1 MVAGRNTPIPSL
13 HLEPRLF
20 IMCVGV
26 LMRALCSCCPTPCEC
41 PSPCECPARDNSTLC
56 RRRFL
61 SIVPSDLPTF
71 SQILDLSHNYIR
83 AVPSNAFT
91 HLKYLQELDLS
102 YNQLSRVE
110 PGLFSSLPALRVL
123 LLHHNELKLL
133 PPGIF
138 LGMPALSWLDV
149 RRNQLVILLDQTFQG
164 LRELKHLETGEN
176 PLLFVSPGAFLTL
189 PQLQRLGL
197 EDTKLNGVPSS
208 ALAALPR
215 LSELRLGGISSSVLR
230 DLSFPDLPLLR
241 VLELDSW
248 PSLGL
253 LEPHSLSG
261 LNLSSFSV
269 THGNL
274 TTIPEEALK
283 AQIYLRTLDLSYNP
297 ISELPARGFG
307 TLRRLEEL
315 RLSSG
320 RLHYVPSGAF
330 YGLGRLRTLDLSD
343 NPLTWLAEDALP
355 SPLGGLETLLLS
367 NTMLSCDCRLCWLLH
382 RRLRF
387 GGKSPVCAAPDSLRG
402 MVIPDDP
409 EKLCP
414 DLFTCQPPRIVNPGP
429 RELTV
434 REGDVLTISCH
445 SLGVPQPSI
454 QWVLPQSPPLEDTT
468 VRRVTILPDDAL
480 QFHPVQAEDSGAYL
494 CTASNV
500 VGNDSTWVH
509 LEVVP
514 YNGSNVPSSVMA
526 VNGRL
531 LVVITA
537 GGILPFISS
546 VTLCFIFMFLWS
558 RGRGNI
564 KHTAHID
571 YVPRG
576 NRASTDTEDNKFTMK
591 LL

>member
-1 MVAGRNTPIPSL
+1 MVMGRTTPMPSF
-13 HLEPRLF
+13 HLEPRIL
-20 IMCVGV
+20 IMCIGV
-26 LMRALCSCCPTPCEC
+26 LIRALCSCCPAPCEC
-41 PSPCECPARDNSTLC
+41 PTRDNSTLC

-61 SIVPSDLPTF
+61 SMVPSDIPIF
-71 SQILDLSHNYIR
+71 SQTLDLSHNYIR
-83 AVPSNAFT
+83 AVPSNSFT

-110 PGLFSSLPALRVL
+110 PGLFSGLPALRVL

-149 RRNQLVILLDQTFQG
+149 RGNQLVILLDQTFQG
-164 LRELKHLETGEN
+164 LGELKHLETGEN
-176 PLLFVSPGAFLTL
+176 PLLFISPGAFLAL

-197 EDTKLNGVPSS
+197 EDTKLNNVPIG
-208 ALAALPR
+208 ALTALPR
-215 LSELRLGGISSSVLR
+215 LSELRLGGISKSILR

-241 VLELDSW
+241 VLEIDCW
-248 PSLGL
+248 PSLGI

-283 AQIYLRTLDLSYNP
+283 AQIYLRTLDLSNNP
-297 ISELPARGFG
+297 ISELPARGFS

-320 RLHYVPSGAF
+320 RLHYVPSAAF
-330 YGLGRLRTLDLSD
+330 YGLGHLRMLDLSD

-382 RRLRF
+382 RGLRF
-387 GGKSPVCAAPDSLRG
+387 GGKSPICASPDSLRG

-414 DLFTCQPPRIVNPGP
+414 DLFTCQPPIIVNLGP
-429 RELTV
+429 RKLKV
-434 REGDVLTISCH
+434 REGDILTISCN

-454 QWVLPQSPPLEDTT
+454 QWVLPQNPQLEDIRTT
-468 VRRVTILPDDAL
+468 ERITISPDDTL
-480 QFHPVQAEDSGAYL
+480 QFDPVQTEHAGAYL
-494 CTASNV
+494 CVATNM

-514 YNGSNVPSSVMA
+514 FNGSNVPSSVATM
-526 VNGRL
+526 NGHL

-564 KHTAHID
+564 KHRAHIE

-576 NRASTDTEDNKFTMK
+576 NRGSTDTEENKFTMK